1 MSPPKLVTKIVAL
14 IVSVITFALDG
25 LCLLR
30 SEDARSAR
38 LCQHAL
44 FDRTSPAAVMPPR
57 KRMMDSASDV
67 GSETGSVF
75 GGDDD
80 DDREAGKREME
91 AARKAAKAQKRAR
104 SQFIDDDVEV
114 EDEEGASDDDDED
127 AEDGD
132 VYEEDAGA
140 EQVSAKQ
147 AERENR
153 QFDVQRRLEEDAK
166 LQEQVRERFEGE
178 NAQRYTREALEE
190 DEEDGSGARFR
201 DLPDATRDPR
211 MWLMKC
217 KPNQEKMLVIQLMQK
232 FLDSMH
238 TDKPLQIKSAAC
250 TDIKGYI
257 YIEAYKELHVREA
270 TQGLNNLFY
279 KITQVGSAAAAAAAV
294 PARPPPSPS
303 PRLALPASPFAPP
316 PRPSH
321 PPFTSTAR
329 RPLRARRIPR
339 RLLSPGAR
347 PCEDRWLPL
356 LAC

>member
-1 MSPPKLVTKIVAL
+1 
-14 IVSVITFALDG
+14 
-25 LCLLR
+25 
-30 SEDARSAR
+30 
-38 LCQHAL
+38 
-44 FDRTSPAAVMPPR
+44 MPPR

-321 PPFTSTAR
+321 PPFTSTA
-329 RPLRARRIPR
+329 PARSAPAA
-339 RLLSPGAR
+339 SPAACFRQVPVHVRTAGC
-347 PCEDRWLPL
+347 PCLHAE
-356 LAC
+356 CV

>member
-1 MSPPKLVTKIVAL
+1 MSL
-14 IVSVITFALDG
+14 IG
-25 LCLLR
+25 
-30 SEDARSAR
+30 E
-38 LCQHAL
+38 
-44 FDRTSPAAVMPPR
+44 
-57 KRMMDSASDV
+57 
-67 GSETGSVF
+67 EEEE
-75 GGDDD
+75 DDD
-80 DDREAGKREME
+80 DDDDEEI
-91 AARKAAKAQKRAR
+91 QD
-104 SQFIDDDVEV
+104 SQNLIKDEDNDDSNNEDEKGVEEVANVEV

-250 TDIKGYI
+250 TDIKGFI

-321 PPFTSTAR
+321 PPSTSTAR